1 VHAGS
6 GHVPAF
12 SLANTPRTYKKDDLK
27 VDLES
32 VGDIVSFNG
41 NMVVMDSD
49 LANMLMD
56 IPTGRNYQ
64 YNYSMFGELA
74 YKAGTPDA
82 NGYISQFDRYK
93 AKNEVFSEENDGQ
106 IL

>member
-1 VHAGS
+1 
-6 GHVPAF
+6 
-12 SLANTPRTYKKDDLK
+12 LANTPRTYKNKDLQIN
-27 VDLES
+27 LES

-64 YNYSMFGELA
+64 YDYSIFGDLA
-74 YKAGTPDA
+74 YKAGTVDS
-82 NGYISQFDRYK
+82 NGYASKFDRYK
-93 AKNEVFSEENDGQ
+93 TKQEVFYEKNDEKN